1 MVMMHKKFGFEIL
14 NANKFS
20 SLTGR
25 KTIIKSKRFD
35 YCFKIKEKKRKEK
48 YKRKYSGYIHRETW
62 K

>member
-1 MVMMHKKFGFEIL
+1 MHKKFGFEIL

-35 YCFKIKEKKRKEK
+35 YCFKIKEKKRKV
-48 YKRKYSGYIHRETW
+48 
-62 K
+62 